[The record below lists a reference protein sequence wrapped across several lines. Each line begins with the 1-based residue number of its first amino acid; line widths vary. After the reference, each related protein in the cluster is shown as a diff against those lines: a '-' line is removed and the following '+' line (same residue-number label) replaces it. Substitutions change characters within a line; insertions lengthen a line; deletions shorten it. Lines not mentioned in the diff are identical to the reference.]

1 MGSTVSTEGESPQTR
16 PADGVLRMSANAA
29 AQMINHA
36 DNKLTRIEKHLSSH
50 VDNGEL
56 LTASVARVALLEEKL
71 TTLSTQIES
80 LEEKLE
86 NVRTAAVELH
96 TLKPLDANHV
106 STCILNELTQRLSVG
121 SDPIA
126 TGIVQTRAQITP
138 EQAAK
143 IRRKRDL

>member
-1 MGSTVSTEGESPQTR
+1 
-16 PADGVLRMSANAA
+16 MSANAA

-71 TTLSTQIES
+71 TTLSAQIES

-86 NVRTAAVELH
+86 PSRARRPPLCSGAAVRG
-96 TLKPLDANHV
+96 A
-106 STCILNELTQRLSVG
+106 
-121 SDPIA
+121 
-126 TGIVQTRAQITP
+126 RAC
-138 EQAAK
+138 AAVC
-143 IRRKRDL
+143 R